1 MQDQGVFSLKF
12 CMDALK
18 YAPLTGDCIRMALL
32 TMWIPPEQSFLLNPH
47 VIQGANLM
55 CSSLF

>member
-1 MQDQGVFSLKF
+1 MQDQGAFSLKV

-18 YAPLTGDCIRMALL
+18 YAPLTGHCIRTPLL

-55 CSSLF
+55 CSFLV